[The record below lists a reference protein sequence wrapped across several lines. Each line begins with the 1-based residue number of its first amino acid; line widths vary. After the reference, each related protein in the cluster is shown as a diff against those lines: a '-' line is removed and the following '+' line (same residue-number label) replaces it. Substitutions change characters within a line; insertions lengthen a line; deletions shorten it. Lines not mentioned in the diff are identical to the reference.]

1 MTINEIK
8 RYLNGARNIK
18 KQMVILEI
26 ALENVVENEISITPQ
41 YGKEFVDSGRIS
53 NPVEEEV
60 MKLDEIRTRI
70 RTKKIDYSSILF
82 DRVELIDEALNI
94 SSLDNRILK
103 ERYINSLSWNN
114 ISKGMFYSV
123 KYLMK
128 IHSRAIKKITK
139 YVNNSLYWQERIMVQ
154 ET

>member
-18 KQMVILEI
+18 KQMIILEI

-128 IHSRAIKKITK
+128 IHSRAIKRITRFVNQSDYWKGKIG
-139 YVNNSLYWQERIMVQ
+139 E
-154 ET
+154 E

>member
-1 MTINEIK
+1 MI
-8 RYLNGARNIK
+8 
-18 KQMVILEI
+18 ILEI

-128 IHSRAIKKITK
+128 IHSRAIKRITRFVNQSDYWKGKIG
-139 YVNNSLYWQERIMVQ
+139 E
-154 ET
+154 E

>member
-18 KQMVILEI
+18 KQMLILEI

-128 IHSRAIKKITK
+128 IHSRAIKRITRFVNQSDYWKGKIG
-139 YVNNSLYWQERIMVQ
+139 E
-154 ET
+154 E

>member
-18 KQMVILEI
+18 KQMIILEI

-60 MKLDEIRTRI
+60 MKLDEIRARI

-128 IHSRAIKKITK
+128 IHSRAIKRITRFVNQSDYWKGKIG
-139 YVNNSLYWQERIMVQ
+139 E
-154 ET
+154 E

>member
-18 KQMVILEI
+18 KQLLILEI

-128 IHSRAIKKITK
+128 IHSRAIKRITRFVNQSDYWKGKIG
-139 YVNNSLYWQERIMVQ
+139 E
-154 ET
+154 E

>member
-1 MTINEIK
+1 M
-8 RYLNGARNIK
+8 NGARNIK
-18 KQMVILEI
+18 KQMLILEI

-128 IHSRAIKKITK
+128 IHSRAIKRITRFVNQSDYWKGKIG
-139 YVNNSLYWQERIMVQ
+139 E
-154 ET
+154 E

>member
-128 IHSRAIKKITK
+128 IHSRAIKRITRFVNQSDYWKGKIG
-139 YVNNSLYWQERIMVQ
+139 E
-154 ET
+154 E

>member
-26 ALENVVENEISITPQ
+26 ALENVVENEISIIPQ

-128 IHSRAIKKITK
+128 IHSRAIKRITRFVNQSDYWKGKIG
-139 YVNNSLYWQERIMVQ
+139 E
-154 ET
+154 E

>member
-18 KQMVILEI
+18 KQIIILEI

-128 IHSRAIKKITK
+128 IHSRAIKRITRFVNQSDYWKGKIG
-139 YVNNSLYWQERIMVQ
+139 E
-154 ET
+154 E